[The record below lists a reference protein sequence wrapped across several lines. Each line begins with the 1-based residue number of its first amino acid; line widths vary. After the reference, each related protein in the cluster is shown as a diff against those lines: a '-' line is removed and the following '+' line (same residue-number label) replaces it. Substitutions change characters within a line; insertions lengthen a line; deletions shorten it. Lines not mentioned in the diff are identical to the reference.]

1 MLNTP
6 EFQLLLEVIRQ
17 LSRAPAAELN
27 LSADGLDPGPLT
39 QLAVR
44 HGLAGLLALGLPNGH
59 PAQVAVAQVASLARL
74 RSMEGAAA
82 LAGVS
87 EALDVAGI
95 RHIAFK
101 GPSTAIRF
109 YGDLGLRPFLDV
121 DVLVEEEDLEEA
133 FFVAAGMGYE
143 LDPRLDTQ
151 YLDFTSSKHLSQ
163 VRGSVRLELHH
174 RLFNDKGI
182 GHQFK
187 EYWHRRDH
195 LGIGSTVVPCLGRED
210 AIFHAAIHGTSH
222 AFLSLKWLADLAC
235 LQRSGE
241 GWPQALKQAEDCGMK
256 NSFLCG
262 PTLLKEM
269 GAAASAA
276 RGLGDPP
283 RQLRRLVAASRRSW
297 EMDYD
302 ALLFLTHQRFRML
315 PPGPRLAEVIRVA
328 FKPTA
333 SDWRAVP
340 WLSPRVPLVFS
351 LLRPVRV
358 ALKYGRLAIRTMIKK
373 DRPRKHD

>member
-27 LSADGLDPGPLT
+27 LSADGLDPGRLT

-101 GPSTAIRF
+101 GPSTAIRS

-133 FFVAAGMGYE
+133 CAVIEGCGFKIAEG
-143 LDPRLDTQ
+143 LDASQVDRM
-151 YLDFTSSKHLSQ
+151 SGKHLSHA
-163 VRGSVRLELHH
+163 RGAIRLELHWKLSVFPGMIRSTH
-174 RLFNDKGI
+174 FEDCWRRRKY
-182 GHQFK
+182 FK
-187 EYWHRRDH
+187 VGPVD
-195 LGIGSTVVPCLGRED
+195 VPCLGRSD
-210 AIFHAAIHGTSH
+210 TLFHAAIHGTGH
-222 AFLSLKWLADLAC
+222 AFLCLKWLADLAC
-235 LQRSGE
+235 FSRDGVGWAEALDRSE
-241 GWPQALKQAEDCGMK
+241 GAGMRD
-256 NSFLCG
+256 SFLCG
-262 PTLLKEM
+262 PAILQDI
-269 GAAASAA
+269 GAAV
-276 RGLGDPP
+276 P
-283 RQLRRLVAASRRSW
+283 LRREDRSRTLAKMVATSRRTW
-297 EMDYD
+297 TLRGEHP
-302 ALLFLTHQRFRML
+302 LFLTHQRFRML

-351 LLRPVRV
+351 LFRPVRV
-358 ALKYGRLAIRTMIKK
+358 ALKYGRLAIRTMIQK
-373 DRPRKHD
+373 D